1 MLRHTWIRSSKAER
15 EGSNPSMA
23 AVNPPPRRMQVRILP
38 DPLSGFGT
46 WPLVPP
52 IHMQVAGA
60 EAPHAG
66 AANPHKR
73 LVWSNNK

>member
-1 MLRHTWIRSSKAER
+1 MLRHTWICSSKAER

-38 DPLSGFGT
+38 DPLSGFWDGT
-46 WPLVPP
+46 AASS
-52 IHMQVAGA
+52 IHMKVAGA